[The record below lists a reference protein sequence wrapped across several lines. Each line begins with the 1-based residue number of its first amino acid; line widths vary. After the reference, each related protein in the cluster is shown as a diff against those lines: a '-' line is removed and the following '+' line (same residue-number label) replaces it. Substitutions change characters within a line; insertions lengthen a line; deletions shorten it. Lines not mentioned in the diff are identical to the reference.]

1 MRHVTVALAVFLF
14 DAMAYAQSNV
24 PPASFEAKFGPA
36 QNEVTPGI
44 RERSKLEFWGLQR
57 TGTKVVYSTL
67 IQSGGQCNL
76 PKGTKF
82 TGEFDEAT
90 RTVKGSTELRS
101 DCQVELTL
109 HFDEK
114 GLSGGTWSL
123 GGARLRSYYGGAV
136 LPVVKAEAGAGQLK
150 Q

>member
-1 MRHVTVALAVFLF
+1 MRHIAVVLAISLF
-14 DAMAYAQSNV
+14 SVMAHAQSNI
-24 PPASFEAKFGPA
+24 PAASFEAKFGPA

-44 RERSKLEFWGLQR
+44 RDRSKVEFWSLQR

-67 IQSGGQCNL
+67 IQSGGLCNL

-82 TGEFDEAT
+82 TGEFDELT
-90 RTVKGSTELRS
+90 KTVKGSTEPRS

-136 LPVVKAEAGAGQLK
+136 LPLVEAQADPAQSK
-150 Q
+150 

>member
-1 MRHVTVALAVFLF
+1 MRHIAVVLAIFLF
-14 DAMAYAQSNV
+14 SVMAHAQSTI
-24 PPASFEAKFGPA
+24 PATSFEAKFGPA
-36 QNEVTPGI
+36 QNEVTVGI
-44 RERSKLEFWGLQR
+44 RDRSKVEFWGLQR
-57 TGTKVVYSTL
+57 TGTKVVWSTL

-82 TGEFDEAT
+82 IGEFDEST
-90 RTVKGSTELRS
+90 NTVKGSTELRA

-123 GGARLRSYYGGAV
+123 GGARLRSYSGGAV
-136 LPVVKAEAGAGQLK
+136 LPVAKVDASSGQSK
-150 Q
+150 